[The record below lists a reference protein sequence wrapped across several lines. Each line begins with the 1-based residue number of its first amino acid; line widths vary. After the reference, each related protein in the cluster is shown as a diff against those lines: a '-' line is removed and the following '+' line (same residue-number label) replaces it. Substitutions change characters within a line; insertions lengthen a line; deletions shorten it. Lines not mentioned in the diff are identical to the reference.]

1 MSKPNLRLI
10 FALAVVGMCGIAI
23 AQNAIPNTAAS
34 KPQSFFG
41 SMYGEL
47 VSTALQVTDRYLDH
61 LAKPETAAKIATIQ
75 KNYYDALINKGFT
88 NEQAFILVREAGNPL
103 DQAPELGK

>member
-1 MSKPNLRLI
+1 MSKPTLKII
-10 FALAVVGMCGIAI
+10 FALAAACACGIAI
-23 AQNAIPNTAAS
+23 AQNATPNAPAS

-47 VSTALQVTDRYLDH
+47 VGTALQITDRYLDH

-75 KNYYDALINKGFT
+75 KNYYDALIDKGFT
-88 NEQAFILVREAGNPL
+88 DDQAFTLVREAGNPL